1 MIKNCKL
8 LIVFFLLIFS
18 NLSLAETEPPKV
30 VIGFIPGGKLE
41 AIKTGGAKIAGE
53 LEKTLNVKVEVYV
66 PQTYGELIQAI
77 QQKKVDFAFF
87 TAATYVHAEAVTSMK
102 VLLKKMWAEP
112 FYFSTLLVPQSSRLK
127 TVQSLKGQR
136 IAFVDRNSTSG
147 FLYPMVYFK
156 RNKISEASF
165 SEVVFSGNH
174 ADSVALLEDKKVD
187 VIAVFSDDKSS
198 AKSAFEKYKKTS
210 MKVRSLWVSEPIPN
224 DPFVV
229 RQDFYEKYPKLT
241 HNLMFN
247 LIDVAEKLKEDKEVL
262 DFLGAR
268 GFMPATTRQYD
279 PVREMVKEMKIQQ

>member
-1 MIKNCKL
+1 MMNS
-8 LIVFFLLIFS
+8 VRWFFLSLILFCS
-18 NLSLAETEPPKV
+18 TVSSAEADPAKI

-53 LEKTLNVKVEVYV
+53 LQKTLKVTVEVYV
-66 PQTYGELIQAI
+66 PQTYGDLIQAI

-87 TAATYVHAEAVTSMK
+87 TAATYVHAEAETSMK

-112 FYFSTLLVPQSSRLK
+112 FYYSTLLVPQGSPLK
-127 TVQSLKGQR
+127 SVQSLKGKR

-156 RNKISEASF
+156 RNKISEAFF
-165 SEVVFSGNH
+165 SEVIFSGNH
-174 ADSVALLEDKKVD
+174 ADSVELLEAKKVD
-187 VIAVFSDDKSS
+187 VIAVFSDDKASQ
-198 AKSAFEKYKKTS
+198 KSAFEKYKKTS

-229 RQDFYEKYPKLT
+229 RQDFYDKNPKLT

-279 PVREMVKEMKIQQ
+279 PVREMVKEMKILQ